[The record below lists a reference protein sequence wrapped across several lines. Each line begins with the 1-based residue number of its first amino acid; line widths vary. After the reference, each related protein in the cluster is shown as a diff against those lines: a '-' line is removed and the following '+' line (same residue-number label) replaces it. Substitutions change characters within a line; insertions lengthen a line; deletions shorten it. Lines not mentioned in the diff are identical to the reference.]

1 MSSCVCLA
9 GLQCFKYEMY
19 TELRAH
25 NVNLP
30 APEPRSLSLLTPH
43 SQLHSL
49 LSFSIALP
57 HESKIGPSDQAWY
70 PALDPR
76 NPSMFTVSKS
86 ISTGPFRPWETENEL
101 IDRQLNLRC
110 SLCFSHVNSAV
121 KPCQM
126 LREFDIH
133 FTGQTWKVLVVPSF
147 YNKRNRRVTC
157 YGYSIN

>member
-1 MSSCVCLA
+1 
-9 GLQCFKYEMY
+9 
-19 TELRAH
+19 
-25 NVNLP
+25 VNLP
-30 APEPRSLSLLTPH
+30 APEPRSLSLLAPH
-43 SQLHSL
+43 FQLHSL
-49 LSFSIALP
+49 LSFSIALL
-57 HESKIGPSDQAWY
+57 SRVTIGLSDQTWY

-76 NPSMFTVSKS
+76 NPSMFTVSRS

-101 IDRQLNLRC
+101 IDRQLNLSY

-133 FTGQTWKVLVVPSF
+133 STGQTWKVLVVPSF